1 MCFDERNTD
10 RRARPC
16 DFRLSVWRTRCA
28 RRIEPSFRAPISLLL
43 LAFLAQDELASI
55 ADALALVR
63 LGRPEL
69 PDLGRDLTDL
79 LLVDS
84 GDHDLGRLGT
94 YHLDTLGNGKGHV
107 MAVAELELEARP
119 LHRRAVTH
127 AGDFELL
134 GEALGDAGH
143 QVRDQRPRHTPH
155 GAGILRVLA
164 QRDVDA
170 TILELGD
177 DVVDQDVLE
186 LALGS

>member
-1 MCFDERNTD
+1 
-10 RRARPC
+10 
-16 DFRLSVWRTRCA
+16 
-28 RRIEPSFRAPISLLL
+28 
-43 LAFLAQDELASI
+43 
-55 ADALALVR
+55 
-63 LGRPEL
+63 
-69 PDLGRDLTDL
+69 DLTNL
-79 LLVDS
+79 LPVDA

-94 YHLDTLGNGKGHV
+94 YHLDALGNGKGHV

-127 AGDFELL
+127 AGDLELL

-164 QRDVDA
+164 HRDLDA

-186 LALGS
+186 LALGSFHRNLLAVYRGCHALWNCHRLFANPRHRNRPSSKRS